1 MAKLSHPYK
10 ACGACA
16 RYAIARRRVLKWHI
30 AVHCV
35 STGESVPAVV
45 DRFMAGVHARHL
57 AGLPIMPT
65 GYAGLGEVAR

>member
-1 MAKLSHPYK
+1 MTKLSHPYK

-16 RYAIARRRVLKWHI
+16 RYAIARTLVLRPHV
-30 AVHCV
+30 ARHCLL
-35 STGESVPAVV
+35 TGEHPLEVV